1 MEKEIIN
8 SLRAKSTI
16 RLVGTGNTVITLSD
30 LSANTS
36 VETVTEAAVAQ
47 VSCCTNGV
55 WKVYRGD
62 NSTGTLLLE
71 LTTYAHFVLY
81 EFDVTFA
88 NGATSNVYI
97 ENTGAN
103 GTFIMQMA
111 KTATYN
117 PPLTGM

>member
-16 RLVGTGNTVITLSD
+16 RLVGTGNTVITLAD
-30 LSANTS
+30 LSANPS
-36 VETVTEAAVAQ
+36 VETVDSAAIAQ
-47 VSCCTNGV
+47 VSATTNGI

-62 NSTGTLLLE
+62 NSSGVLLLE
-71 LTTYAHFVLY
+71 LPTYAHFVLY

-88 NGATSNVYI
+88 NSATSNVYV

-103 GTFIMQMA
+103 GTLIMQLA

>member
-16 RLVGTGNTVITLSD
+16 RLVGTGNTVITLAD
-30 LSANTS
+30 LSANPS
-36 VETVTEAAVAQ
+36 VETVDSAAIAQ
-47 VSCCTNGV
+47 VSATTNGI

-62 NSTGTLLLE
+62 NSSGTLILE
-71 LTTYAHFVLY
+71 LPQYAHFVLY

-88 NGATSNVYI
+88 NSATSNVYV

-103 GTFIMQMA
+103 GTLIMQLA
-111 KTATYN
+111 KTATYD